1 MGSSSSPPGHTRA
14 RLLAGAARL
23 AVPLAS
29 DQLDALEAYA
39 EELLLWAPRFNL
51 ISIRDLDSFVDLLHQ
66 VTLADASY
74 RGIAG
79 HLADLVEVLGEQE
92 RLSPHPRRG
101 ESGLDAGMAT
111 TDDDDLRLFHVEHLV
126 LDHFPMQNRSKIR
139 SSTSSV
145 VA

>member
-1 MGSSSSPPGHTRA
+1 MILDDPLHVPAVGELVGLGA
-14 RLLAGAARL
+14 RSANGG
-23 AVPLAS
+23 PLARV
-29 DQLDALEAYA
+29 QGPELDPGRIDGTGHFATQ
-39 EELLLWAPRFNL
+39 R
-51 ISIRDLDSFVDLLHQ
+51 VDLLHQ